1 VNAKP
6 PGVCRIASIAS
17 GDSSRQFIA
26 LENLTHYHV
35 SQGDVVAKL
44 VLGANSPSLAV
55 RRLELVFPS
64 AKSGGCT
71 KLRRNPLAGADIC
84 FLATSKSGL
93 GHLRRTATIARR
105 IREIVP
111 DRRLHLV
118 SMGLPCAEQ
127 VVLDTITVPGIEQVA
142 ARLALVLREASDAQL
157 HRFRLAHGRPWD
169 VVIVANPQDHWMP
182 ADGSLTA
189 RAITP
194 VGWIYRPAGVR
205 QQAGAKMPTVLV
217 ATGGGGTAETA
228 RKLYAEI
235 DALLLRV
242 RQRSAPP
249 FEVVQAIGP
258 RALAFGRLAGADRII
273 DPGARLNVHFRD
285 ADIVISTAG
294 YNSVLELAT
303 TDTPTLLVPIL
314 RSIDDQAA
322 RARLWAP
329 KVGCWHDTVAPDL
342 SANWLAQEIARRRRR
357 PPVDLGTSGEDRAA
371 MAILNLG

>member
-1 VNAKP
+1 M
-6 PGVCRIASIAS
+6 
-17 GDSSRQFIA
+17 
-26 LENLTHYHV
+26 
-35 SQGDVVAKL
+35 
-44 VLGANSPSLAV
+44 
-55 RRLELVFPS
+55 
-64 AKSGGCT
+64 
-71 KLRRNPLAGADIC
+71 AGADIC

-105 IREIVP
+105 IREIAP

-118 SMGLPCAEQ
+118 SNARPEGISSVDMATFDTAQVVERDRMAMGLPCTAQ
-127 VVLDTITVPGIEQVA
+127 VVLDTITVPRIEQVA
-142 ARLALVLREASDAQL
+142 ARLTLVLREASDAQL

-189 RAITP
+189 RAIIP
-194 VGWIYRPAGVR
+194 VGWIYRHAGVR

-242 RQRSAPP
+242 RQQSATP

-273 DPGARLNVHFRD
+273 DPGARLNDQFRD
-285 ADIVISTAG
+285 ADFVISTAG

-314 RSIDDQAA
+314 RSIDDQAT
-322 RARLWAP
+322 RARLWAQ
-329 KVGCWHDTVAPDL
+329 KVGCWHDAAAPDL

-357 PPVDLGTSGEDRAA
+357 PPVNLGPSGEDRAA
-371 MAILNLG
+371 MVILNLV